1 MGSAVRRETT
11 RGSNKQLLLVP
22 YRPLARISRA
32 QPEMPIIARQALLQ
46 ATGPRQDEVPSVA
59 RAELERRDRSR
70 GA

>member
-22 YRPLARISRA
+22 YRPLARISRT

-59 RAELERRDRSR
+59 RAALERRDRSR